1 MKKKNY
7 LFLWILLFIFLTTYS
22 FNSSQNTQ
30 FTFLPLKKIQIEGA
44 NNSDNKKIAETLD
57 QFKGKSIIFV
67 NRYKMNMS
75 INNLQFIKELK
86 IKKIYPDTV
95 RLEIIEYK
103 PIGILNKKNTK
114 ILLTSG
120 GEIIRNY
127 NSSKFKNLPLVYGDK
142 AEKYFSN
149 FYNSLE
155 NINFQ
160 INLIS
165 QFNHFDIN
173 RWDIVLKN
181 GKIVKLPIKNYENSL
196 NKFLSLYEDNSFK
209 KYKIFDFRI
218 KGQLILK

>member
-103 PIGILNKKNTK
+103 PIGILTKKNTK

-127 NSSKFKNLPLVYGDK
+127 NSSKFENLPLVYGDK
-142 AEKYFSN
+142 AEKYFSK

-160 INLIS
+160 INLIN

-181 GKIVKLPIKNYENSL
+181 GKIVKLPVKNYENSL

>member
-142 AEKYFSN
+142 AEKYFSK

-160 INLIS
+160 INLIN
-165 QFNHFDIN
+165 QFNYFDIN

>member
-1 MKKKNY
+1 M
-7 LFLWILLFIFLTTYS
+7 
-22 FNSSQNTQ
+22 
-30 FTFLPLKKIQIEGA
+30 
-44 NNSDNKKIAETLD
+44 
-57 QFKGKSIIFV
+57 
-67 NRYKMNMS
+67 NRS

-103 PIGILNKKNTK
+103 PIGILTKKNTK

-142 AEKYFSN
+142 AEKYFSK

-209 KYKIFDFRI
+209 KYKVFDFRI
-218 KGQLILK
+218 QGQLILK

>member
-127 NSSKFKNLPLVYGDK
+127 NSSKFENLPLVYGDK
-142 AEKYFSN
+142 AEKYFSK

-160 INLIS
+160 INLIN

>member
-22 FNSSQNTQ
+22 LNPSQNTQ

-67 NRYKMNMS
+67 NRYKMNRS

-181 GKIVKLPIKNYENSL
+181 GKIVKLPVKNYENSL

-218 KGQLILK
+218 QGQLILK

>member
-1 MKKKNY
+1 MKKKNN

-67 NRYKMNMS
+67 NRYKMNRS

-103 PIGILNKKNTK
+103 PIGILTKKNTK

-127 NSSKFKNLPLVYGDK
+127 NSSKFENLPLVYGDK

-160 INLIS
+160 INLIN

-181 GKIVKLPIKNYENSL
+181 GKVVKLPTDRFKRSIE
-196 NKFLSLYEDNSFK
+196 KFISIYDKDNFSNF
-209 KYKIFDFRI
+209 KIFDFRI
-218 KGQLILK
+218 NGQLILE

>member
-1 MKKKNY
+1 M
-7 LFLWILLFIFLTTYS
+7 
-22 FNSSQNTQ
+22 
-30 FTFLPLKKIQIEGA
+30 
-44 NNSDNKKIAETLD
+44 
-57 QFKGKSIIFV
+57 
-67 NRYKMNMS
+67 NRS

>member
-209 KYKIFDFRI
+209 KYKVFDFRI
-218 KGQLILK
+218 QGQLILK

>member
-67 NRYKMNMS
+67 NRYKMNRS

-127 NSSKFKNLPLVYGDK
+127 NSSKFENLPLVYGDK
-142 AEKYFSN
+142 AEKYFSK

-218 KGQLILK
+218 QGQLILK

>member
-67 NRYKMNMS
+67 NRYKMNRS

>member
-160 INLIS
+160 INLIN

-181 GKIVKLPIKNYENSL
+181 GKIVKLPVKNYENSL

-218 KGQLILK
+218 QGQLILK

>member
-181 GKIVKLPIKNYENSL
+181 GKIVKLPVKNYENSL

-209 KYKIFDFRI
+209 KYKVFDFRI
-218 KGQLILK
+218 QGQLILK

>member
-22 FNSSQNTQ
+22 LNPSQNTQ

-67 NRYKMNMS
+67 NRYKMNRS

-181 GKIVKLPIKNYENSL
+181 GKIVKLPVKNYENSL

-209 KYKIFDFRI
+209 KYKVFDFRI
-218 KGQLILK
+218 QGQLILK